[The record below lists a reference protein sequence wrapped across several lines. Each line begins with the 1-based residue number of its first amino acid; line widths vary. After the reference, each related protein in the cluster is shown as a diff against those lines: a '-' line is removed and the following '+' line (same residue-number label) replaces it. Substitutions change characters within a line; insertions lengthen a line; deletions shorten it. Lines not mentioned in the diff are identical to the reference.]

1 MTTLGALRYDL
12 ATRLSFTTQ
21 GDVSQRQ
28 RPILDSF
35 IRTAQYVLYHDLPA
49 HLFYKIATL
58 PVGIGQE
65 LYNLPADFEPNK
77 PHQFLYCGVQGV
89 SALQSRDLFSLL
101 SASTCDSGA
110 PAPADTPWQLG
121 LQGGTPAFYSITHQQ
136 FLVSPVADASAAKGT
151 LRIHYCTRLP
161 ALVNDSDSLLLPY
174 EPVFLLALAEAK
186 AHYQQPDV
194 GQVAQLFERVLKR
207 LRASAVNDDVRYV
220 RRG

>member
-12 ATRLSFTTQ
+12 ATRLGFTTQ
-21 GDVSQRQ
+21 GNVVQRQ
-28 RPILDSF
+28 IPILDSF
-35 IRTAQYVLYHDLPA
+35 IRTAQYVLYQDLPA
-49 HLFYKIATL
+49 HLFYKITTL

-77 PHQFLYCGVQGV
+77 PHQFLYCGVQGINP
-89 SALQSRDLFSLL
+89 LQSRDLFSIHDN
-101 SASTCDSGA
+101 STCGST

-121 LQGGTPAFYSITHQQ
+121 LQGGTPRFYSISNQQ
-136 FLVSPVADASAAKGT
+136 FLLSPVADEPSAKGSI
-151 LRIHYCTRLP
+151 RIQYCTNLP
-161 ALVNDSDSLLLPY
+161 ALVNDSDVLLLPY

>member
-12 ATRLSFTTQ
+12 ATRLGFTTQ
-21 GDVSQRQ
+21 GNVAQRQ
-28 RPILDSF
+28 IPILDSF
-35 IRTAQYVLYHDLPA
+35 IRTAQYVLYQDLPA

-77 PHQFLYCGVQGV
+77 PHQFLYCGVQGINP
-89 SALQSRDLFSLL
+89 LQSRDLFSIHD
-101 SASTCDSGA
+101 STCSSSTSV
-110 PAPADTPWQLG
+110 PADTPWQLG
-121 LQGGTPAFYSITHQQ
+121 LRGGIPRFYAISNQQ
-136 FLVSPVADASAAKGT
+136 FLLSPVADEAAAKGSI
-151 LRIHYCTRLP
+151 RIQYCTKLP
-161 ALVNDSDSLLLPY
+161 ALVNDGDVLLLPY

-207 LRASAVNDDVRYV
+207 LRGGAINDDVRYV

>member
-12 ATRLSFTTQ
+12 ATRLGFTTQ

-35 IRTAQYVLYHDLPA
+35 IRTAQYVLYQDLPA
-49 HLFYKIATL
+49 HLFYKITTL

-65 LYNLPADFEPNK
+65 LYNLPEDFEPNK

-89 SALQSRDLFSLL
+89 STLQSRDLFSL
-101 SASTCDSGA
+101 SGASTCDSNA
-110 PAPADTPWQLG
+110 PVPTDTPWQLG
-121 LQGGTPAFYSITHQQ
+121 LQGGTPRFYSITHQQ
-136 FLVSPVADASAAKGT
+136 FLLSPVADASAAKGT